1 MNRGESMKTK
11 IVLTVATLL
20 GIMGIAYAAQS
31 GKKASCSGVLVCPI
45 NGDTVCADEC
55 PLNK

>member
-1 MNRGESMKTK
+1 MKTK
-11 IVLTVATLL
+11 VVLTVATLL

-31 GKKASCSGVLVCPI
+31 SKKASCSGVVVCPL
-45 NGDTVCADEC
+45 NGNAICADEC